1 LHAGHQSDA
10 WLQSTGKRMAVAL
23 QRSRAGDAQMS
34 ENFLRDIGEWL
45 SVIHVPLASV
55 VTFHVLL
62 HKRDVRSAVGWMG
75 LAWLSP
81 FIGCVLYILFGVNR
95 VQRKAFRLSRRRRR
109 HLHRHAYA
117 DTRPRRDYLAPLQ
130 RAVGRITE
138 RPTQGGN
145 RIEILRNGDEAYPA
159 MLAAIES
166 ATRSI
171 ALCSYIFDD
180 DAAGRSFISAL
191 AAARKRKVAVRV
203 IVDGVGSG
211 YFRSPAYRRMRA
223 EGIKA
228 ARFLHSFVPWRMT
241 FLNLRSHKKILVVD
255 GSRAFLGGINI
266 SIDNVLEERPAHPVR
281 DEHFMVEGPV
291 VTQIMEAF
299 AADWIFT
306 TGEELKGEA
315 WFPPIEHKG
324 QAEARVVTS
333 GPDQDIDKIEFMF
346 LQAIGVARQSI
357 KIVTPYFLPEDRL
370 ITALSLAAMR
380 GVAVDVVIPAE
391 SDHAFIDWATRAHV
405 EPLLSGGGRLWRAPK
420 PFEHSKLLVVDGR
433 WSLVGSANWDVR
445 SMRLNFEINLEVYD
459 RAFARRIE
467 AEFEKKRGAAFT
479 LKELRRRPFILRLR
493 DRAARLLLP
502 YL

>member
-1 LHAGHQSDA
+1 MNG
-10 WLQSTGKRMAVAL
+10 
-23 QRSRAGDAQMS
+23 
-34 ENFLRDIGEWL
+34 EFLRAAGEWL
-45 SVIHVPLASV
+45 SLVHFPLAAL
-55 VTFHVLL
+55 VTFHILL
-62 HKRDVRSAVGWMG
+62 YKRDVRSAVGWMG

-81 FIGCVLYILFGVNR
+81 FIGCILYILFGVNR

-109 HLHRHAYA
+109 ALHRHAYVEMP
-117 DTRPRRDYLAPLQ
+117 PRRDYLAPLQ
-130 RAVGRITE
+130 QAVARITE

-145 RIEILRNGDEAYPA
+145 TIRLLRNGDEAYPA
-159 MLAAIES
+159 MLAAIAE
-166 ATRSI
+166 ATHSI
-171 ALCSYIFDD
+171 ALSSYIFDD

-191 AAARKRKVAVRV
+191 SAARKRKVEVRV

-211 YFRSPAYRRMRA
+211 YLRSPAYRAMRA
-223 EGIKA
+223 EGIRV

-255 GSRAFLGGINI
+255 GRHAFMGGINI
-266 SIDNVLEERPAHPVR
+266 SVDNVLSERPPHPVR
-281 DEHFMVEGPV
+281 DEHFSLEGPI
-291 VTQIMEAF
+291 VTQVMEAF
-299 AADWIFT
+299 ATDWIFT
-306 TGEELKGEA
+306 TGEELKGDT
-315 WFPPIEHKG
+315 WFPLIDPKG
-324 QAEARVVTS
+324 HAQARIVTS

-380 GVAVDVVIPAE
+380 GVEVDVVIPAE

-405 EPLLSGGGRLWRAPK
+405 EPLLVAGGRMWRAPR
-420 PFEHSKLLVVDGR
+420 PFEHSKLMTVDGR

-445 SMRLNFEINLEVYD
+445 SMRLNFEVNLEIYD
-459 RAFARRIE
+459 RAFASEIE
-467 AEFEKKRGAAFT
+467 LEFERKRGKGFT
-479 LKELRRRPFILRLR
+479 LKQLKRRPFLIRLR